1 MSTALLDRE
10 TNASED
16 SDNGIRGL
24 VETDDSGI
32 DEPVSGNANQYVT
45 FAVAGEMFAVP
56 IAPVQE
62 IIRMPEVAS
71 LPLAPHA
78 LDGLANLRGRVLPIV
93 NLRRLF
99 GCAERAN
106 DDATR
111 ALVIHLGQPLGFV
124 VDRVASV
131 VTIEPTEIESAASIQ
146 SIVAADYLKGVIRR
160 LRPDGGH
167 DMLLSIDFE
176 RLIEGQFSAIGARK
190 AGERSGA
197 GRLPA
202 NDAAQ
207 DINDV
212 RGDEL
217 RLVSF
222 TVADQ
227 EYALAIAE
235 VQEIVQLPSS
245 VSALPHAPGHV
256 LGVISLR
263 QRLLPL
269 VSLRTLFGLP
279 LLAHSDQQRIVV
291 TSLPGGFD
299 VGLVTDSVKEVL
311 SVPRAQADA
320 MPGMLTGE
328 GQLQEIS
335 SICRLDDGKRLV
347 SIIAADKLLRLP
359 AIGHALDAARHAR
372 IDNAALENHD
382 MDMTLDGDIDDN
394 AGAPE
399 DDIQVVIFR
408 LGAEEFGVPIMSVQ
422 EIVRV
427 PETLTRVPRTPSF
440 VEGVINLRGTVLPVI
455 DQRSR
460 LGLPFIERN
469 DRQRIMVYLLG
480 GMRTGFIVD
489 SVAEVLRI
497 PCGHIV
503 PAPMMSEEQG
513 RLISRVANLEGDKRL
528 VMLIDPAH
536 LLQGP
541 ELQAVGQIGSPASL
555 GATVPRA
562 AARAA

>member
-1 MSTALLDRE
+1 MSTVLSARDTHALEDFPTDVRDLAPLDDAD
-10 TNASED
+10 AS
-16 SDNGIRGL
+16 
-24 VETDDSGI
+24 DDAI
-32 DEPVSGNANQYVT
+32 GNANQYVT

-62 IIRMPEVAS
+62 IIRMPDVAC
-71 LPLAPHA
+71 LPLAPSA

-99 GCAERAN
+99 GSAPRAN

-111 ALVIHLGQPLGFV
+111 VLVIHIGQPLGFV

-131 VTIEPTEIESAASIQ
+131 VTIEPGEIESADAIQ
-146 SIVAADYLKGVIRR
+146 SIVAADYLKGVIK
-160 LRPDGGH
+160 RPRSDGSGH

-176 RLIEGQFSAIGARK
+176 QLIDGQFKVIGSARAAAGASQSSQV
-190 AGERSGA
+190 GQVVE
-197 GRLPA
+197 
-202 NDAAQ
+202 DVAA
-207 DINDV
+207 
-212 RGDEL
+212 DEL

-222 TVADQ
+222 SVADQ
-227 EYALAIAE
+227 EYALDIAQ
-235 VQEIVQLPSS
+235 VQEIVQLPAAISE
-245 VSALPHAPGHV
+245 LPHSPDHV

-279 LLAHSDQQRIVV
+279 RIAYSEQQRIVV
-291 TSLPGGFD
+291 TALPGGLH

-320 MPGMLTGE
+320 MPGMLAGE
-328 GQLQEIS
+328 EQLQEIAA
-335 SICRLDDGKRLV
+335 ICRLDGGKRLV
-347 SIIAADKLLRLP
+347 SILAADKLLRMP
-359 AIGHALDAARHAR
+359 GVEQALDAARRAGSDNTSQESASMDNH
-372 IDNAALENHD
+372 IDQADDAVDDD
-382 MDMTLDGDIDDN
+382 M
-394 AGAPE
+394 
-399 DDIQVVIFR
+399 QVVIFR

-427 PETLTRVPRTPSF
+427 PETLTRVPRTPAF

-455 DQRSR
+455 DQRGR
-460 LGLPFIERN
+460 LGLPLIERN
-469 DRQRIMVYLLG
+469 DSQRIMVYLLG

-497 PCGHIV
+497 PRNLIV
-503 PAPMMSEEQG
+503 PAPMLSDEQSH
-513 RLISRVANLEGDKRL
+513 LISRVANLQGDKRL

-536 LLQGP
+536 LLQGR
-541 ELQAVGQIGSPASL
+541 EIQAVEQITAPA
-555 GATVPRA
+555 PIA
-562 AARAA
+562 ANEQRVVSKVA

>member
-1 MSTALLDRE
+1 MSTVSTAREVHAPEQSAAEVRARLARDRIE
-10 TNASED
+10 VDAPDAGQAT
-16 SDNGIRGL
+16 
-24 VETDDSGI
+24 
-32 DEPVSGNANQYVT
+32 QYVT

-62 IIRMPEVAS
+62 IIRMPAVAS
-71 LPLAPHA
+71 LPLAPRA

-99 GCAERAN
+99 GCPERPN

-111 ALVIHLGQPLGFV
+111 ALVIHIGQPLGFV

-131 VTIEPTEIESAASIQ
+131 VTIAPGEIESADAIRT
-146 SIVAADYLKGVIRR
+146 IVAVDYLKGVIRR
-160 LRPDGGH
+160 PRADGGH

-176 RLIEGQFSAIGARK
+176 RLVDAQFGAIA
-190 AGERSGA
+190 AGKFGDRSG
-197 GRLPA
+197 PA
-202 NDAAQ
+202 ARPGDATGVVVEEA
-207 DINDV
+207 

-227 EYALAIAE
+227 EYALDIAQ
-235 VQEIVQLPSS
+235 VQEIVQLPARIT
-245 VSALPHAPGHV
+245 ALPDAPGHV

-269 VSLRTLFGLP
+269 VSLRSLFGLP
-279 LLAHSDQQRIVV
+279 PLAYSEQHRIVV
-291 TSLPGGFD
+291 TSLPGGLD
-299 VGLVTDSVKEVL
+299 VGLVSDAVKEVL
-311 SVPRAQADA
+311 GVPRSQVDA
-320 MPGMLTGE
+320 MPGMLAGDGGLE
-328 GQLQEIS
+328 EVS
-335 SICRLDDGKRLV
+335 SICRLDDGRRLV

-359 AIGHALDAARHAR
+359 ATRQALDAARHAR
-372 IDNAALENHD
+372 IDDTAPENHD
-382 MDMTLDGDIDDN
+382 MDNTLNADGDDIG
-394 AGAPE
+394 GAPE

-427 PETLTRVPRTPSF
+427 PETLTRVPRTPGF

-455 DQRSR
+455 DQRGR
-460 LGLPFIERN
+460 LGLPLIDRN

-480 GMRTGFIVD
+480 GKRTGFIVD

-497 PCGHIV
+497 PRARIV
-503 PAPMMSEEQG
+503 PAPLISEEQN
-513 RLISRVANLEGDKRL
+513 RLISRVANLEGDRRL

-536 LLQGP
+536 LLQAP
-541 ELQAVGQIGSPASL
+541 EIQAVARMAASD
-555 GATVPRA
+555 ADADARRVA
-562 AARAA
+562 A

>member
-1 MSTALLDRE
+1 MSTVLSARDTHAPEETSTEARDR
-10 TNASED
+10 APAED
-16 SDNGIRGL
+16 ADAA
-24 VETDDSGI
+24 DDA
-32 DEPVSGNANQYVT
+32 SGNANQYVT

-62 IIRMPEVAS
+62 IIRMPDVAG
-71 LPLAPHA
+71 LPLAPPA

-99 GCAERAN
+99 GSAPRES

-111 ALVIHLGQPLGFV
+111 VLVIHIGQPLGFV

-131 VTIEPTEIESAASIQ
+131 VTIEPDEIESADAIQ
-146 SIVAADYLKGVIRR
+146 TIVAADYLKGVIK
-160 LRPDGGH
+160 RPRADGSGH

-176 RLIEGQFSAIGARK
+176 RLIDGQFNVIGSARNIAGASQSPQ
-190 AGERSGA
+190 ASQVV
-197 GRLPA
+197 
-202 NDAAQ
+202 DDVAA
-207 DINDV
+207 
-212 RGDEL
+212 DEL

-222 TVADQ
+222 SVADQ
-227 EYALAIAE
+227 EYALDIAQ
-235 VQEIVQLPSS
+235 VQEIVQLPAA
-245 VSALPHAPGHV
+245 VSELPHSPDHV

-279 LLAHSDQQRIVV
+279 RIAYSEQQRIVV
-291 TSLPGGFD
+291 TALPGGLQ

-320 MPGMLTGE
+320 MPGMLSGE
-328 GQLQEIS
+328 AQLQEIAA
-335 SICRLDDGKRLV
+335 ICRLDDGKRLV
-347 SIIAADKLLRLP
+347 SILAADKLLRMP
-359 AIGHALDAARHAR
+359 AVELALDAARRAGPD
-372 IDNAALENHD
+372 ITSQENTAMDNHLEPA
-382 MDMTLDGDIDDN
+382 DD
-394 AGAPE
+394 AV
-399 DDIQVVIFR
+399 DDDVQVVIFR

-427 PETLTRVPRTPSF
+427 PETLTRVPRTPAF

-455 DQRSR
+455 DQRGR
-460 LGLPFIERN
+460 LGLPVIERN
-469 DRQRIMVYLLG
+469 DSQRIMVYLLG

-497 PCGHIV
+497 PRNLIV
-503 PAPMMSEEQG
+503 PAPMLSDEQSH
-513 RLISRVANLEGDKRL
+513 LISRVANLQGDKRL

-536 LLQGP
+536 LLQGR
-541 ELQAVGQIGSPASL
+541 EIQAVEQITAAAPPA
-555 GATVPRA
+555 ANEQRVV
-562 AARAA
+562 ARAA

>member
-1 MSTALLDRE
+1 MSTALLERE
-10 TNASED
+10 TSAA
-16 SDNGIRGL
+16 DNGEPGPRKGL
-24 VETDDSGI
+24 EIDDAGV
-32 DEPVSGNANQYVT
+32 DEAVAGTANQYVT
-45 FAVAGEMFAVP
+45 FAIAGEMFAVP

-71 LPLAPHA
+71 LPLSPRA

-111 ALVIHLGQPLGFV
+111 ALVIHIGQPLGFV

-131 VTIEPTEIESAASIQ
+131 VTIEPGEIESADAIQ
-146 SIVAADYLKGVIRR
+146 TIVAVNYLKGVIRR
-160 LRPDGGH
+160 PRADGSH

-176 RLIEGQFSAIGARK
+176 RLVEGQFSAIGARQK
-190 AGERSGA
+190 DGQSGA
-197 GRLPA
+197 ARRTA
-202 NDAAQ
+202 NGATQ
-207 DINDV
+207 DVEDV
-212 RGDEL
+212 RVDEL

-227 EYALAIAE
+227 EYALDIAE
-235 VQEIVQLPSS
+235 VQEIVQLPAS
-245 VSALPHAPGHV
+245 VNGLPHSPGHV

-279 LLAHSDQQRIVV
+279 PQAYSEQQRIVV
-291 TSLPGGFD
+291 TSLPGGVN

-311 SVPRAQADA
+311 SVPRSQADA
-320 MPGMLTGE
+320 MPGMLAGE
-328 GQLQEIS
+328 EQLQEIS
-335 SICRLDDGKRLV
+335 SICRLEDGKRLV
-347 SIIAADKLLRLP
+347 SIIAVDKLLRLP
-359 AIGHALDAARHAR
+359 AIGAALDAARHTR
-372 IDNAALENHD
+372 IDNTAQENRD
-382 MDMTLDGDIDDN
+382 MDMNPNGEMDETGD
-394 AGAPE
+394 APD

-427 PETLTRVPRTPSF
+427 PETLTRVPRTPTF
-440 VEGVINLRGTVLPVI
+440 VEGVINLRGSVLPVI
-455 DQRSR
+455 DQRGR
-460 LGLPFIERN
+460 LGLPPTERN

-480 GMRTGFIVD
+480 GLRTGFIVD

-497 PCGHIV
+497 PRGRIV
-503 PAPMMSEEQG
+503 PAPMMSEEQS

-536 LLQGP
+536 LLQGA
-541 ELQAVGQIGSPASL
+541 EIQAVGQIGTSPAD
-555 GATVPRA
+555 ATVRRVAVTA
-562 AARAA
+562 A

>member
-1 MSTALLDRE
+1 MSTVLSARDTHALEDFPIDVRDLAPVDG
-10 TNASED
+10 TDTSDDASA
-16 SDNGIRGL
+16 
-24 VETDDSGI
+24 
-32 DEPVSGNANQYVT
+32 NANQYVT

-62 IIRMPEVAS
+62 IIRMPDVAG
-71 LPLAPHA
+71 LPLAPPA

-99 GCAERAN
+99 GSAPRAN

-111 ALVIHLGQPLGFV
+111 VLVIHIGQPLGFV

-131 VTIEPTEIESAASIQ
+131 VTIEPEEIESADAIQ
-146 SIVAADYLKGVIRR
+146 TIVATDYLKGVIK
-160 LRPDGGH
+160 RPRADGSGH

-176 RLIEGQFSAIGARK
+176 QLVDGQFNVIGSA
-190 AGERSGA
+190 RSSMGSSQS
-197 GRLPA
+197 
-202 NDAAQ
+202 AQ
-207 DINDV
+207 ASQLEDDV
-212 RGDEL
+212 TADEL

-222 TVADQ
+222 SVADQ
-227 EYALAIAE
+227 EYALDISQ
-235 VQEIVQLPSS
+235 VQEIVQLPAAISE
-245 VSALPHAPGHV
+245 LPHSPDHV

-279 LLAHSDQQRIVV
+279 RIAYSEQQRIVV
-291 TSLPGGFD
+291 TALPGGLQ

-320 MPGMLTGE
+320 MPGMLAGE
-328 GQLQEIS
+328 AQLQEIAA
-335 SICRLDDGKRLV
+335 ICRLDDGKRLV
-347 SIIAADKLLRLP
+347 SILAADKLLRMP
-359 AIGHALDAARHAR
+359 AVELALDAARRAGPD
-372 IDNAALENHD
+372 ITSQENTAMDNHLEPTDDAVDDD
-382 MDMTLDGDIDDN
+382 M
-394 AGAPE
+394 
-399 DDIQVVIFR
+399 QVVIFR

-427 PETLTRVPRTPSF
+427 PETLTRVPRTPAF

-455 DQRSR
+455 DQRGR
-460 LGLPFIERN
+460 LGLPLIERN
-469 DRQRIMVYLLG
+469 DSQRIMVYLLG

-497 PCGHIV
+497 PRNLIV
-503 PAPMMSEEQG
+503 PAPMLSDEQSH
-513 RLISRVANLEGDKRL
+513 LISRVANLQGDKRL

-536 LLQGP
+536 LLQGR
-541 ELQAVGQIGSPASL
+541 EIQAVEQITATAPPA
-555 GATVPRA
+555 ANEQRVV
-562 AARAA
+562 ARVA